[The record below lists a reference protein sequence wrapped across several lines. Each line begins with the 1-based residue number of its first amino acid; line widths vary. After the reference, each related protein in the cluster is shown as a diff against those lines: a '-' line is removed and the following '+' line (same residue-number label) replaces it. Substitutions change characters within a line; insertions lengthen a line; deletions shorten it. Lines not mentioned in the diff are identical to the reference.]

1 MFESHFFV
9 DEVDVDLDVLCATI
23 MDGIGSHINR
33 TDKQWSWTARAD
45 AVDVGDSPVLS
56 LSTGAG
62 DRGLTLFRTRR
73 LGCRQGRPSS
83 RTWIAKVGA
92 PSPVGVGVCRQGGDG
107 ADTDVKT
114 GGEYALHI
122 A

>member
-1 MFESHFFV
+1 MCNDNGRGWQSYKAHRHYCSRQ
-9 DEVDVDLDVLCATI
+9 LSL
-23 MDGIGSHINR
+23 
-33 TDKQWSWTARAD
+33 KQWRWTARAD

-56 LSTGAG
+56 LSTGAE
-62 DRGLTLFRTRR
+62 DRDLTLFRTRR
-73 LGCRQGRPSS
+73 LGCQQGRPSS

-107 ADTDVKT
+107 ANTDVKT